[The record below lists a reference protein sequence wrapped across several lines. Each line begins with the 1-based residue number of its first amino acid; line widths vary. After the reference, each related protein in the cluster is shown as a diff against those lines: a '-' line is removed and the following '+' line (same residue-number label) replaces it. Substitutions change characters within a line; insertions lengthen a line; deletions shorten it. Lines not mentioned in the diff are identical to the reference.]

1 MPLNALIAI
10 FGLIGLLLLIVAV
23 RRFRVMNIGSG
34 VFSQKMNEDAVR
46 ANPGEAALMRA

>member
-10 FGLIGLLLLIVAV
+10 LGLIGLFLLIVAV

-34 VFSQKMNEDAVR
+34 FFS
-46 ANPGEAALMRA
+46 GTAALVFFALAAGVLA